1 MRPRVGREALDA
13 ATAMLRQ
20 FRLVH
25 STAGMW
31 EAADLQWWWR
41 TPRRSDSREQ
51 LFWADANGR
60 DVAATLL
67 TEWGGH
73 WGLDAIVVP
82 GAEEALA
89 QIWPAAVAL
98 LPDLPEA
105 PEVHIYIVD
114 DDEELLGLASAA
126 GFVVTDD
133 RGASCW
139 MPVDRRPS
147 PERPPSGYRL
157 ADRVA
162 DASRPHPMVSRNG
175 AQVAERL
182 AATPLYRPELDLCI
196 RDARGASAAYGL
208 FWFDPVT
215 AIGHVEPMRTEDAH
229 QGKGLARCLL
239 AEGLERL
246 AALGAHRIKV
256 NHELSNPAA
265 TQLYRGA
272 GFERVST
279 HTGWVRAGRPRVA
292 SGEP

>member
-1 MRPRVGREALDA
+1 
-13 ATAMLRQ
+13 MLRK

-41 TPRRSDSREQ
+41 KARRSDTREQ
-51 LFWADANGR
+51 LFWADTNGR

-67 TEWGGH
+67 TDWGGH
-73 WGLDAIVVP
+73 WGLDPIVVP

-89 QIWPAAVAL
+89 QIWPSAMAL
-98 LPDLPEA
+98 LPDLPDLEGGGT
-105 PEVHIYIVD
+105 PDVHMYVVD
-114 DDEELLGLASAA
+114 DDEELTRLATAA
-126 GFVVTDD
+126 GFVATAE

-139 MPVDRRPS
+139 MSADRRP
-147 PERPPSGYRL
+147 PIERPPSGYRL
-157 ADRVA
+157 ADRVV
-162 DASRPHPMVSRNG
+162 DASRPHPMISRNG
-175 AQVAERL
+175 PQVAERL
-182 AATPLYRPELDLCI
+182 AATPLYRPELDLCM
-196 RDARGASAAYGL
+196 RDGRGAAAAYGL

-246 AALGAHRIKV
+246 AALGARRVKV

-265 TQLYRGA
+265 TQLFRGA

-279 HTGWVRAGRPRVA
+279 HTGWVRAGRAGSSPSA
-292 SGEP
+292 EA